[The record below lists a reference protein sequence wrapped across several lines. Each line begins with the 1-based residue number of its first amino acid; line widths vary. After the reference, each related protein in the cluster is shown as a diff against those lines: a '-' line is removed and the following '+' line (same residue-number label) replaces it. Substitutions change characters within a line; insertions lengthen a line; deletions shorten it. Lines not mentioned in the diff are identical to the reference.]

1 MNNNKVVKKNKGIVF
16 FSIFF
21 VLSLFL
27 GLLASFLSVIILSY
41 ISGFTILKVDI
52 FQIEFLVIWGV
63 ISISLLIWFVSW
75 GNKPNE

>member
-1 MNNNKVVKKNKGIVF
+1 MSNNKVIKKNKGIVF
-16 FSIFF
+16 FTIFF

-52 FQIEFLVIWGV
+52 FQIDFLLIWGV
-63 ISISLLIWFVSW
+63 VSISLLIWFISW

>member
-1 MNNNKVVKKNKGIVF
+1 MSNNKVIKKNKGIVF
-16 FSIFF
+16 FTIFF

-52 FQIEFLVIWGV
+52 FQIDFLLIWGV
-63 ISISLLIWFVSW
+63 VSISLLIWFISC

>member
-1 MNNNKVVKKNKGIVF
+1 MSNNKVIKKNKGIVF
-16 FSIFF
+16 FTIFF

-27 GLLASFLSVIILSY
+27 GLLTSFLSLIILSY

-52 FQIEFLVIWGV
+52 FQIDFLLIWGV
-63 ISISLLIWFVSW
+63 VSISLLIWFISW